1 MTWAEFQI
9 RLFAF
14 NRIEKNNWFKLR
26 EIMWITLI
34 SSHQDPK
41 KLPKSKDAF
50 MSLDIKSKKTNGITD
65 EQKEAFL
72 KATQNYLAHAKNRD

>member
-26 EIMWITLI
+26 EVMWITLI

-50 MSLDIKSKKTNGITD
+50 MNLDIKSKRTNGITD

-72 KATQNYLAHAKNRD
+72 QATKQYLQHAKDRN